1 MLKKW
6 IYIFTAFCL
15 INTIFCFHVGDL
27 SGAGAGEPG
36 FAEAGPYGGGGTL
49 LDFLI
54 QQLQENDSSDNDNK
68 TPLKLKCRHAHFYSR
83 SASLSIQTPI
93 QDVYTAV
100 YLPRPARIQYGNY
113 QVCKA
118 SLPSYYNFLF
128 RLNPF

>member
-15 INTIFCFHVGDL
+15 INTIDGD
-27 SGAGAGEPG
+27 
-36 FAEAGPYGGGGTL
+36 GTL

-54 QQLQENDSSDNDNK
+54 QSFQDDSSDNDNK

-113 QVCKA
+113 QVRKA
-118 SLPSYYNFLF
+118 TLPSYYNFLF